1 MQGGTSTAT
10 RAYIGGISLGAL
22 VAAALLWRTGPAAAT
37 LGTFVVVT
45 ALGALAHAYPI
56 RGSRHQAYQVTLP
69 FIAIAAAV
77 FSAPQ
82 LIAFILLIHLAEQ
95 GRLRRPVSIQWFN
108 ACDYLI
114 SAAIAAV
121 LYHRAA
127 LLLPDGA
134 LGQLIGALAAG
145 CTFILVNRVL
155 LAGVLWVA
163 RGLSP
168 LTSGLFQPEL
178 LAADLVIAWVA
189 GPMMIVAIDA
199 GPWTML
205 FTAGPLLLARAALPS
220 LIAHRQPAVQRTH
233 AKAA

>member
-1 MQGGTSTAT
+1 MSTAT

-22 VAAALLWRTGPAAAT
+22 LAAALLWRTGPAAAG

-45 ALGALAHAYPI
+45 ALAALAHAYPI
-56 RGSRHQAYQVTLP
+56 RGYRHQAYQVTLP

-95 GRLRRPVSIQWFN
+95 ARLRRPVSIQWFN
-108 ACDYLI
+108 ACDYFI

-134 LGQLIGALAAG
+134 MGQLIGALAAG

-168 LTSGLFQPEL
+168 VTSGLFQPEL

-189 GPMMIVAIDA
+189 GPMMIVALDA

-205 FTAGPLLLARAALPS
+205 ITAGPLLLARAALPS